1 MLYPH
6 PIAIPMKTLADAIAA
21 SAVSAA
27 TNHPIG
33 IIKTASGF
41 SAVIDVSDDR
51 TRNLAALAIGT
62 LIGFPKRKADL
73 GLANSFARIG
83 KTYRAKLLEKITT
96 DELFNLTIKNA
107 AGKLKASDIVVFAA
121 NLPDRVKPIEHFC
134 SSLKQLASIRSYII
148 PVQLLEYAE

>member
-51 TRNLAALAIGT
+51 TRNLAALAIEQGAT
-62 LIGFPKRKADL
+62 MASSDSDFRRLSGFRLVNP
-73 GLANSFARIG
+73 
-83 KTYRAKLLEKITT
+83 LE
-96 DELFNLTIKNA
+96 
-107 AGKLKASDIVVFAA
+107 
-121 NLPDRVKPIEHFC
+121 
-134 SSLKQLASIRSYII
+134 
-148 PVQLLEYAE
+148 